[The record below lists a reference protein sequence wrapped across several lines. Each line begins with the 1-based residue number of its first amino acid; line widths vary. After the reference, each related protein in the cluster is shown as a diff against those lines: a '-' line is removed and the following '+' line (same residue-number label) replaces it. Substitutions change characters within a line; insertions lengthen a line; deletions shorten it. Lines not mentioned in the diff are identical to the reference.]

1 MSLCRSMTC
10 DVLIA
15 QNKTNQ
21 FDRNGIAFLPV
32 PFQRID
38 VDDVD
43 TDRTFAWSSTELQQS
58 VEGPRNSWKND
69 GVNLTNVFNCKS

>member
-1 MSLCRSMTC
+1 MTC

-15 QNKTNQ
+15 QNKKNQ

-43 TDRTFAWSSTELQQS
+43 TDRTFA
-58 VEGPRNSWKND
+58 
-69 GVNLTNVFNCKS
+69 